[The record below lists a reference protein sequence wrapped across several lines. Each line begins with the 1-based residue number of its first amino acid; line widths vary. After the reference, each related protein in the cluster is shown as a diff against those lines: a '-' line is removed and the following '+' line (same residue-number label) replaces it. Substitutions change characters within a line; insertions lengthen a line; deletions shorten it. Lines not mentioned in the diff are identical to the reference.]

1 MRAGA
6 RAGGQDPGEGDE
18 QASRRRASRRR
29 AEAEAAEEGRGG
41 RGPTVP
47 RHAAERG
54 GGPSLTQHCPHSV
67 ASPPTCSYLEEL
79 EPQEFQ
85 PSAQPGLFPFSQAP
99 QDQLFLHPQPQFSH
113 LHPFPPF
120 SLPSA
125 LTPPLPEDPLFPMPY
140 GPSGGAAQG
149 YFPGPP
155 SGQILLQPPA
165 ANAGELGLEEKVPC
179 VTEGAEEGARLAVG
193 GGGPG

>member
-1 MRAGA
+1 MGVGESRGGG
-6 RAGGQDPGEGDE
+6 GGQDPGEGDSRRW
-18 QASRRRASRRR
+18 ASRRR
-29 AEAEAAEEGRGG
+29 AEAAEEGRGG

-54 GGPSLTQHCPHSV
+54 GGLSLTQHCPHSV